1 MYEIWNVRIKKFRV
15 IYMFLNLQ
23 IQVRTSL
30 MVSKKNS
37 KIHNPT
43 SLLNIN
49 LSLSSFNTV
58 LFQETNKKLRNYHMK
73 LFVNHSFAFRFVWKT
88 YAIIRDNINLFKL
101 FLSIIYR
108 NELIWK
114 INQERILFSKNK
126 VWTEIRIL
134 DRKRK

>member
-30 MVSKKNS
+30 MVSKNS

-134 DRKRK
+134 NRKRK